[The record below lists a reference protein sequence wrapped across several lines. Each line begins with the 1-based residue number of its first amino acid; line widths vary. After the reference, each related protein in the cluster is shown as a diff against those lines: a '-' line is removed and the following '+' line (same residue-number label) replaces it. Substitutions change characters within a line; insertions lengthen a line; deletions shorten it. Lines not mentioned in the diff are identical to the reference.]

1 MNQSA
6 IQNKLKEIQSPNRP
20 PSLTAAA
27 AFLLF
32 SEMRLDPL
40 NPNWPGGDCL
50 LYSERFADVVQD
62 AYKALGCPPQSIPPA
77 GVANLETCLRNG
89 SSSRRIFCLIDSG
102 DAPFMNKQAHPRI
115 AAFCSEPPVDTPR
128 WNVQHVKEL
137 TLESL
142 GALFRSHRNNSDKPL
157 WIVAPITGT
166 LLIDAKASTNLPAFS
181 DRMSRLGTETAF
193 SVLAQVNQLRAQGRD
208 IVSFGLGEPDFDTP
222 EHIRN
227 AAKRALDQGYT
238 HYGPSAGL
246 PELRQ
251 AIAQYIQ
258 RTRRIPVDPE
268 EVVVTP
274 GAKPIVFDVMMSLL
288 NPGDEILYPN
298 PGYPIYESV
307 ADWIGARTVPLPL
320 LESQNWNFSVDQ
332 LAHRITTKTRMIV
345 INTPG
350 NPTGTLLG
358 ESELREIA
366 RLAIDRNLWVIA
378 DEVYS
383 QIVFNGEFNSLVSI
397 PGMKERTIIIDG
409 FSKTYAMT
417 GWRLGYGVMNRSLAE
432 RVAQIET
439 NIDSC
444 TCSFSQIAGTQ
455 ALLGPQNESQYMVGQ
470 FKERSQVIVDGLNA
484 IEGVRCLPAQG
495 AFYVFPN
502 VTGAC
507 RRLGM
512 QTANDLQKS
521 LLEQAGVAVL
531 PRTCFGRRNEGEDQ
545 EYIRLSFATSMENI
559 REGLRRMKQFIER

>member
-1 MNQSA
+1 MNHLL
-6 IQNKLKEIQSPNRP
+6 QNQLKAIQSPNRS
-20 PSLTAAA
+20 PSLVNAVG
-27 AFLLF
+27 FLLF
-32 SEMRLDPL
+32 SEMRLDPV
-40 NPNWPGGDCL
+40 NPSWPGGDVL
-50 LYSERFADVVQD
+50 LYSERFTNVIRD
-62 AYKALGCPPQSIPPA
+62 AYQAAGCVLNRIPPP
-77 GVANLETCLRNG
+77 GLTGLENCLKTG
-89 SSSRRIFCLIDSG
+89 SPSRRIFCLIESS
-102 DAPFMNKQAHPRI
+102 DALFINKYPHPRI
-115 AAFCSEPPVDTPR
+115 TVFCPEPPVDTPR
-128 WNVQHVKEL
+128 WNVQNTGEL
-137 TLESL
+137 TLERL
-142 GALFRSHRNNSDKPL
+142 ENCIRSGKTNAQKPL
-157 WIVAPITGT
+157 WIVAPVTGT
-166 LLIDAKASTNLPAFS
+166 LLIESRASSELPDLSQRMAK
-181 DRMSRLGTETAF
+181 LGTETAF
-193 SVLAQVNQLRAQGRD
+193 NVLAQVNQLREQGRD

-222 EHIRN
+222 SHIRE
-227 AAKRALDQGYT
+227 AAKRALDGGFT

-258 RTRRIPVDPE
+258 RTRRIPVDPDE
-268 EVVVTP
+268 IVVTP
-274 GAKPIVFDVMMSLL
+274 GAKPIVFDVMMALL
-288 NPGDEILYPN
+288 NPGDEVLYPN

-307 ADWIGARTVPLPL
+307 ADWIGARAVPLPL
-320 LESQNWNFSVDQ
+320 LESQNWNFSVDR
-332 LAHRITTKTRMIV
+332 LVHLINPRTRMIV
-345 INTPG
+345 LNTPG

-366 RLAIDRNLWVIA
+366 RLAVDRNLWVIA

-383 QIVFNGEFNSLVSI
+383 QIVFDSEFHSI
-397 PGMKERTIIIDG
+397 ISAPGMKERTILIDG

-417 GWRLGYGVMNRSLAE
+417 GWRLGYGVMNRTLAE
-432 RVAQIET
+432 QVARIET

-444 TCSFSQIAGTQ
+444 TCTFSQIAGAQ
-455 ALLGPQNESQYMVGQ
+455 ALLGPQDESRYMVEQ
-470 FKERSQVIVDGLNA
+470 FRERSKAIVNGLNA

-502 VTGAC
+502 ITGAC

-512 QTANDLQKS
+512 NSANELQKA